1 MFHALRLPLLGCLL
15 GSAGCQGLPSTPT
28 PDIRQGD
35 YSELIVF
42 LQKHIRQQ
50 MQAHEIPGLALALVD
65 DQRVIWARGFGYADR
80 ERRLFADEYT
90 AFRVGSL
97 SKPITASLVMQL
109 RERGALDLDA
119 PLQSSLREFYVRS
132 RFHTDQA
139 AADRAITLRR
149 LLSHQSG
156 LPTDRLEGQVAEHP
170 LPLGE
175 LPALASGTWLS
186 HMPGTQTVYSNLGYA
201 LAGAAIERASGCDFE
216 QCAQAT
222 LLQPL
227 GMRHA
232 GFLGNSDQQPYR
244 ARGYKGG
251 KPSADLNIRDLS
263 AGSLWASPVDLSH
276 FMQMIFADGRYQG
289 RQVLQPTSIREM
301 LHPQNAGNA
310 LDLDCSVGLGWFL
323 GDCGGELAIQGLRI
337 VEHSG
342 STGDFNAQMILLPEQ
357 RLGVVVLANSDSAA
371 AVTTQLANLSMRLML
386 QARDGKAAH
395 PESTPAKPSGIAGLQ
410 RPSPQDRRRLSGRYA
425 TGAGLIH
432 IHPRGERLYAEL
444 PGLRVELLRDEAGWL
459 RARKKLLGLWP
470 QDLGEL
476 GQLQLDVV
484 ELQGRQVLVGR
495 RHGQTLFIG
504 ERVDATP
511 IPPEW
516 AELAGDYR
524 IAGEASDDSA
534 LSLRL
539 RLEDGMLLASGRS
552 DGNPIGDYLL
562 LPQDNAH
569 AILAG
574 SGRSLGDT
582 LTLRPDGFEG
592 LGYRFVRSDANP

>member
-15 GSAGCQGLPSTPT
+15 GSAGCQGLPSTPP

-42 LQKHIRQQ
+42 LQEHIRQQ
-50 MQAHEIPGLALALVD
+50 MQIHEIPGLALALVD
-65 DQRVIWARGFGYADR
+65 DQQVIWARGFGYANR
-80 ERRLFADEYT
+80 ERRLSADEHT

-97 SKPITASLVMQL
+97 SKPITASLAMQL

-170 LPLGE
+170 RPLGE

-186 HMPGTQTVYSNLGYA
+186 HKPGTQTVYSNLGYA
-201 LAGAAIERASGCDFE
+201 LVGAAIERSSDCDFE
-216 QCAQAT
+216 QCAQEA

-232 GFLGNSDQQPYR
+232 SFLGNSAQQPYR
-244 ARGYKGG
+244 AHGYKGG

-276 FMQMIFADGRYQG
+276 FMQMIFAEGRYQG

-301 LHPQNAGNA
+301 LRPQNVGNA

-323 GDCGGELAIQGLRI
+323 DDCGGELAIPGLSI

-371 AVTTQLANLSMRLML
+371 AFTAQLASLSMRLML
-386 QARDGKAAH
+386 QARDGMAPH
-395 PESTPAKPSGIAGLQ
+395 PENNPVKPSGIAGLQ
-410 RPSPQDRRRLSGRYA
+410 RPHPQDRRRLSGRYA
-425 TGAGLIH
+425 TGAGLIR

-484 ELQGRQVLVGR
+484 ELQERQVLVGR

-504 ERVDATP
+504 ERVDAAP
-511 IPPEW
+511 ITPEW

-524 IAGEASDDSA
+524 IAGDASDDST

-539 RLEDGMLLASGRS
+539 RLEDGLLLASGRS
-552 DGNPIGDYLL
+552 DGEPIGDYILQ
-562 LPQDNAH
+562 PQDNAH

-582 LTLRPDGFEG
+582 LTLRPDGFEA
-592 LGYRFVRSDANP
+592 LGYRFVRNDANP